1 MEELIKLLNDA
12 PLNCG
17 DCEHSVFVRDQYS
30 TGDSPDAYY
39 CDTGCEYLNAR
50 DELADEYVNAEYSLS
65 DIDEDSEE
73 FDSIS
78 ALLDRADKVFSI
90 NFGWA

>member
-1 MEELIKLLNDA
+1 MKELIKLLNDA
-12 PLNCG
+12 PLSCG
-17 DCEHSVFVRDQYS
+17 DCEHSVFERDPYG

-39 CDTGCEYLNAR
+39 CDTGC
-50 DELADEYVNAEYSLS
+50 EYVNAEYSLS

-78 ALLDRADKVFSI
+78 ALLDQADKVFSI
-90 NFGWA
+90 NFGWQR